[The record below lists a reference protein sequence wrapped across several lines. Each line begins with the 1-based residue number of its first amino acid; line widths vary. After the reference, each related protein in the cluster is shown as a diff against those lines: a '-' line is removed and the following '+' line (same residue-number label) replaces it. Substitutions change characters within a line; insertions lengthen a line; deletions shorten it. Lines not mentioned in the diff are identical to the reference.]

1 MIDKLGLFGLGEY
14 DQLLG
19 YDEIEILTKG
29 ENNYASAN

>member
-19 YDEIEILTKG
+19 YDEIEILTKEG
-29 ENNYASAN
+29 NI